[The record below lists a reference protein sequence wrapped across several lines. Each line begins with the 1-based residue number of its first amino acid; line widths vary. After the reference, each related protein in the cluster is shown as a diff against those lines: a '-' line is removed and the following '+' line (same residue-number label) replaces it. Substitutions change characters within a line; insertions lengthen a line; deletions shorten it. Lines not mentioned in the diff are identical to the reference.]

1 MKIIYGYVRISTKKQ
16 SITRQIEN
24 ISKYDLRA
32 KIIEETFTG
41 NTINRPKWIKLK
53 DQLNL
58 GDTVIFDSVS
68 RMSRNALEGI
78 DDYEE
83 LVNKGIKLIF
93 LKEAYINSEVY
104 QSQLEGY
111 KIIKTKDKDL
121 EPLFH
126 GIKETLKNLARKQI
140 MIAFKQSEKEVQD
153 LRQRTKEALSIKKSQ
168 GIQLGHRKKKLI
180 TKKSIERKDKIKK
193 MSKRYMG
200 IMNDKEVIE
209 TIGMSRH
216 SFYKY
221 IREMEESIS
230 FKR

>member
-1 MKIIYGYVRISTKKQ
+1 MKRVYGYVRISTKKQ

-24 ISKYDLRA
+24 ISKYDITA
-32 KIIEETFTG
+32 TIIEETFTG
-41 NTINRPKWIKLK
+41 TTTNRPRWIKLK
-53 DQLNL
+53 NQLKL

-68 RMSRNALEGI
+68 RMSRNAAEGI
-78 DDYEE
+78 DEYEE

-111 KIIKTKDKDL
+111 KNIHTEDKDL
-121 EPLFH
+121 EPLFR

-140 MIAFKQSEKEVQD
+140 IIAFNQSEKEVQD
-153 LRQRTKEALSIKKSQ
+153 LRQRTKEALAIKKAH
-168 GIQLGHRKKKLI
+168 GIQLGHGKKKLI
-180 TKKSIERKDKIKK
+180 TKKSIERKEKIQK

-200 IMNDKEVIE
+200 NMNDKEVIE
-209 TIGMSRH
+209 TIGMARH

-221 IREMEESIS
+221 IREINN
-230 FKR
+230 